1 MTIMDE
7 YITHITVENANTWWN
22 ALPDIT
28 KLAIYEDLMNILDGE
43 RTAG

>member
-1 MTIMDE
+1 MDE
-7 YITHITVENANTWWN
+7 FITQIAVENANIWWN

-28 KLAIYEDLMNILDGE
+28 KLAIYEDLMDILEGE